1 MNSYVVDISNSPN
14 VEKENNKTVENL
26 LKEYETLFKKYKN
39 NEDYNDSLFV
49 FSFVFIVFSCVLVYL
64 TNFTAVVFFP
74 AVFLISVLLFYLS
87 IYTDKKHEERNIETT
102 ELKAKLFTAL
112 KKEKFI
118 LEHNREYTLFSREN
132 LLYYA
137 RENRAVYV
145 NGEGNFYAQE
155 LLIKYPNLKKIV
167 EIETTFEFLKIHSKY
182 QDVINKLCKEK
193 ESTKIIYESQ

>member
-1 MNSYVVDISNSPN
+1 MNTYVVNIDNSVLN
-14 VEKENNKTVENL
+14 NETNKTVENL
-26 LKEYETLFKKYKN
+26 LEEYKLLLKRHKN

-64 TNFTAVVFFP
+64 TNFTAVVFWP
-74 AVFLISVLLFYLS
+74 LVILVNILLAYLS
-87 IYTDKKHEERNIETT
+87 IYTDEKKIKRNIETT
-102 ELKAKLFTAL
+102 ELKTKLFTAL

-118 LEHNREYTLFSREN
+118 LEKNRDYTLFSREN

-155 LLIKYPNLKKIV
+155 ILLKYPNIQKIV
-167 EIETTFEFLKIHSKY
+167 EIETTYEFLKIHSKY
-182 QDVINKLCKEK
+182 QEIINKLCKEK
-193 ESTKIIYESQ
+193 TTKKTIYRTQ

>member
-118 LEHNREYTLFSREN
+118 LEHNREYTLFPREN

>member
-1 MNSYVVDISNSPN
+1 MNSYVVNIDNSVSNN
-14 VEKENNKTVENL
+14 ETNKTVENL
-26 LKEYETLFKKYKN
+26 LEEYTTLLKRYKN
-39 NEDYNDSLFV
+39 CEDYNDSLFV
-49 FSFVFIVFSCVLVYL
+49 FSFVFIVVSGILVYL
-64 TNFTAVVFFP
+64 TNFTAVVFWP
-74 AVFLISVLLFYLS
+74 LLILVSILLFYLS

-102 ELKAKLFTAL
+102 ELKTKLFTAL

-155 LLIKYPNLKKIV
+155 ILLKYPNIQKIV
-167 EIETTFEFLKIHSKY
+167 EIETTYEFLKIHSKH
-182 QDVINKLCKEK
+182 QELINKLCKEK
-193 ESTKIIYESQ
+193 TSKKTIYRTQ

>member
-1 MNSYVVDISNSPN
+1 MNTYVVSIDNSVSNN
-14 VEKENNKTVENL
+14 GTNKTVENL
-26 LKEYETLFKKYKN
+26 LEEYTTLLKKYKN
-39 NEDYNDSLFV
+39 NEDYDDRLFV
-49 FSFVFIVFSCVLVYL
+49 FSFVFIVLSAILVYL
-64 TNFTAVVFFP
+64 TNFTAVVFWP
-74 AVFLISVLLFYLS
+74 LVILVNILLAYLS

-102 ELKAKLFTAL
+102 ELKTKLFTSL

-155 LLIKYPNLKKIV
+155 ILLKYPNIQKIV
-167 EIETTFEFLKIHSKY
+167 EIETSYEFLKIHSKY
-182 QDVINKLCKEK
+182 QEIINKLCKEK
-193 ESTKIIYESQ
+193 TSKKTIYRTQ

>member
-1 MNSYVVDISNSPN
+1 MSNYVVDISNSCKK
-14 VEKENNKTVENL
+14 KETNKTVENL
-26 LKEYETLFKKYKN
+26 LEEYETLFKKYKN

-102 ELKAKLFTAL
+102 ELKTKLFTAL

-118 LEHNREYTLFSREN
+118 LEHNREYTLFPREN

-155 LLIKYPNLKKIV
+155 ILLKYPNIQKIV
-167 EIETTFEFLKIHSKY
+167 EIETTYEFLKIHSKH
-182 QDVINKLCKEK
+182 QELINKLCKEK
-193 ESTKIIYESQ
+193 TSKKTIYRTQ

>member
-1 MNSYVVDISNSPN
+1 MNSYVINIDNSISSN
-14 VEKENNKTVENL
+14 ETNKTVENL
-26 LKEYETLFKKYKN
+26 LEEYETLLKKYKN

-49 FSFVFIVFSCVLVYL
+49 FSFVFIVVSAILVYL
-64 TNFTAVVFFP
+64 TNFIAVVFWL
-74 AVFLISVLLFYLS
+74 VTILVSILLAYLS
-87 IYTDKKHEERNIETT
+87 IYTDEKKVKRDIAIT
-102 ELKAKLFTAL
+102 ELKIKLFTAL

-155 LLIKYPNLKKIV
+155 ILLKYPNIQKIV
-167 EIETTFEFLKIHSKY
+167 EIETTYKFLKIHSKY

-193 ESTKIIYESQ
+193 ESKKIIYES

>member
-1 MNSYVVDISNSPN
+1 MNSYVVNIDNSVSNN
-14 VEKENNKTVENL
+14 ETNKTVENL
-26 LKEYETLFKKYKN
+26 LEEYERLFKKYKN

-74 AVFLISVLLFYLS
+74 AVFLVSLLLFYLS

-102 ELKAKLFTAL
+102 ELKTKLLTAL

-118 LEHNREYTLFSREN
+118 LEHNREYTLFPREN

-155 LLIKYPNLKKIV
+155 ILLKYPNIQKIV

-182 QDVINKLCKEK
+182 QEIINKLCKEK
-193 ESTKIIYESQ
+193 TSKKTIYKTQ

>member
-1 MNSYVVDISNSPN
+1 MNSYVVNIDNSVSNN
-14 VEKENNKTVENL
+14 ETNKTVENL
-26 LKEYETLFKKYKN
+26 LEEYERLFKKYKN

-74 AVFLISVLLFYLS
+74 AVFLVSLLLFYLS

-102 ELKAKLFTAL
+102 ELKTKLLTAL

-155 LLIKYPNLKKIV
+155 ILLKYPNIQKIV

-182 QDVINKLCKEK
+182 QEIINKLCKEK
-193 ESTKIIYESQ
+193 TSKKTIYKTQ